1 MTQKNQQVQASEME
15 AQEQQVQAPEKPQQS
30 KGNKKPVNPANYSK
44 FTDLKFLSLSGAK
57 LKEQQEEELK
67 HFEKEIKGCSGPIA
81 KRTVRAAIKNEQVLM
96 VEGLPVPDAIEALI
110 IEEGSQAYYFV

>member
-1 MTQKNQQVQASEME
+1 ME
-15 AQEQQVQAPEKPQQS
+15 NQEQEIKAPEKKQP
-30 KGNKKPVNPANYSK
+30 KKLPVNPANYSK

-67 HFEKEIKGCSGPIA
+67 DLEKEIKGCSGPIA

-96 VEGLPVPDAIEALI
+96 VEGLPVPAAIEALI